1 MFGRRA
7 RFCHL
12 REDVTMRWV
21 IAVAMLM
28 SAVTLAPG
36 ARGADAVT
44 IEKAKVKVEY
54 KTFDPKHLPDPPP
67 PVEKGESAVTVYGFG
82 VETDLQYTYGETPR
96 GGGGGPVTMDFRMER
111 VTLKLSMTITVW
123 LPEGANEQLKA
134 HEEGHRQIAEI
145 FYADAE
151 KAARKVASRAVGKSV
166 SGEGKDIQTA
176 GRAAVE
182 KVNKSLCDDFL
193 KAVADPC
200 QRAQEAFDRMTDH
213 GRKEKPTATEAVE
226 MSVKEGRAAGAKK

>member
-1 MFGRRA
+1 M
-7 RFCHL
+7 
-12 REDVTMRWV
+12 V
-21 IAVAMLM
+21 
-28 SAVTLAPG
+28 
-36 ARGADAVT
+36 DAVWVCAVLLVAGIVCGAARAAEAVK

-54 KTFDPKHLPDPPP
+54 KTFDPNHLPDPPP

-82 VETDLQYTYGETPR
+82 VETDLQYTYAETPR
-96 GGGGGPVTMDFRMER
+96 GGAPVKMDFRMER

-151 KAARKVASRAVGKSV
+151 KGARKVAARAQGKSV
-166 SGEGKDIQTA
+166 SGEGQDISSA

-182 KVNKSLCDDFL
+182 RVNKSLCDQFL
-193 KAVADPC
+193 NEVATPC

-213 GRKEKPTATEAVE
+213 GRKGKPTAKEAVE
-226 MSVKEGRAAGAKK
+226 LSVKEGREAGAAKK

>member
-1 MFGRRA
+1 
-7 RFCHL
+7 
-12 REDVTMRWV
+12 MRLA
-21 IAVAMLM
+21 IAALMLM
-28 SAVTLAPG
+28 PVMLAPL
-36 ARGADAVT
+36 ARGADAVKV
-44 IEKAKVKVEY
+44 ENAKVKVEY
-54 KTFDPKHLPDPPP
+54 KTFDPSHLPDPPP

-82 VETDLQYTYGETPR
+82 VETDLQYTYAETPR
-96 GGGGGPVTMDFRMER
+96 GGGGGAPVKMDFRMER

-151 KAARKVASRAVGKSV
+151 KGARKVAARAQGKSV
-166 SGEGKDIQTA
+166 SGEGTDISSA

-182 KVNKSLCDDFL
+182 RVNKSLCDQFL
-193 KAVADPC
+193 NEVATPC

-213 GRKEKPTATEAVE
+213 GRTGKPTAKEAVE
-226 MSVKEGRAAGAKK
+226 LSVKEGREAGAAKK

>member
-1 MFGRRA
+1 MVNAVWVCAALVVGMLCGSARA
-7 RFCHL
+7 
-12 REDVTMRWV
+12 EE
-21 IAVAMLM
+21 AV
-28 SAVTLAPG
+28 
-36 ARGADAVT
+36 R

-54 KTFDPKHLPDPPP
+54 KSFDPNHLPDPPP

-82 VETDLQYTYGETPR
+82 VETDLQYTYAEAPGAR
-96 GGGGGPVTMDFRMER
+96 RGGGPVRMDFRMER
-111 VTLKLSMTITVW
+111 VTLKLSMTITEW

-151 KAARKVASRAVGKSV
+151 KAARKVAAKAVGKSV
-166 SGEGKDIQTA
+166 SGEGADINAA

-182 KVNKSLCDDFL
+182 RVNKSLCDDFL
-193 KAVADPC
+193 KLVSDPC

-213 GRKEKPTATEAVE
+213 GRKAEPTAKEAVE
-226 MSVKEGRAAGAKK
+226 MAVKEGRKATVAK

>member
-1 MFGRRA
+1 MVAAVWVCAVLLVGLVCHETRA
-7 RFCHL
+7 
-12 REDVTMRWV
+12 D
-21 IAVAMLM
+21 
-28 SAVTLAPG
+28 
-36 ARGADAVT
+36 DAVK

-54 KTFDPKHLPDPPP
+54 KTFDPQHLPDPPP
-67 PVEKGESAVTVYGFG
+67 PVEKGEAAVTVYGFG
-82 VETDLQYTYGETPR
+82 VETALQYTYGEAPR
-96 GGGGGPVTMDFRMER
+96 GGGGGSGPGKMDFRMER

-151 KAARKVASRAVGKSV
+151 KAARKVAARAAGKSV
-166 SGEGKDIQTA
+166 SGEGKDIPTA

-182 KVNKSLCDDFL
+182 KVNKSLCNDFL

-213 GRKEKPTATEAVE
+213 GRKGTPTAKEAVAL
-226 MSVKEGRAAGAKK
+226 SVKEGREAAGTKK

>member
-1 MFGRRA
+1 
-7 RFCHL
+7 
-12 REDVTMRWV
+12 MRLV
-21 IAVAMLM
+21 IAVLMLMLM
-28 SAVTLAPG
+28 SAVMLAPG

-67 PVEKGESAVTVYGFG
+67 PVDKGESAVTVYGFG
-82 VETDLQYTYGETPR
+82 VETDLQYTYAEAPR
-96 GGGGGPVTMDFRMER
+96 GGGGGAGGGLVTMDFRMER
-111 VTLKLSMTITVW
+111 VTLKLSMTITEW

-134 HEEGHRQIAEI
+134 HEEGHRQLAEI

-151 KAARKVASRAVGKSV
+151 KAARKVASKAAGKSV
-166 SGEGKDIQTA
+166 SGEGKDISTA

-193 KAVADPC
+193 RAVADPC

-213 GRKEKPTATEAVE
+213 GRKEKPTSTEAVE
-226 MSVKEGRAAGAKK
+226 ISVKEGRAAGAKK

>member
-1 MFGRRA
+1 
-7 RFCHL
+7 
-12 REDVTMRWV
+12 MRSMV
-21 IAVAMLM
+21 
-28 SAVTLAPG
+28 
-36 ARGADAVT
+36 DAVWVCAVLLVGLLCGAARAAEAVK

-145 FYADAE
+145 FYADAD
-151 KAARKVASRAVGKSV
+151 KAA
-166 SGEGKDIQTA
+166 
-176 GRAAVE
+176 
-182 KVNKSLCDDFL
+182 
-193 KAVADPC
+193 
-200 QRAQEAFDRMTDH
+200 
-213 GRKEKPTATEAVE
+213 
-226 MSVKEGRAAGAKK
+226 

>member
-1 MFGRRA
+1 MFARRA

-12 REDVTMRWV
+12 REDVTMRLV

-28 SAVTLAPG
+28 SVMLAPG

-82 VETDLQYTYGETPR
+82 VETDLQYTYGEAQR
-96 GGGGGPVTMDFRMER
+96 GGGGGGAAGPVKMDFRMER

-151 KAARKVASRAVGKSV
+151 KAARKVAARVAGKSV
-166 SGEGKDIQTA
+166 TGEGKDISTA

-213 GRKEKPTATEAVE
+213 GRKERPTAKEAVE
-226 MSVKEGRAAGAKK
+226 MSVKEGRK

>member
-1 MFGRRA
+1 
-7 RFCHL
+7 
-12 REDVTMRWV
+12 MRLV

-28 SAVTLAPG
+28 PVMLAPG
-36 ARGADAVT
+36 ARGADPVT

-54 KTFDPKHLPDPPP
+54 KTFDPNHLPDPPP
-67 PVEKGESAVTVYGFG
+67 PVDNGESAVTVYGFG
-82 VETDLQYTYGETPR
+82 VETDLQYTYGEAPR
-96 GGGGGPVTMDFRMER
+96 GGAGGGGPVKMDFRMER

-134 HEEGHRQIAEI
+134 HEEGHRRIAEI
-145 FYADAE
+145 FYADAD
-151 KAARKVASRAVGKSV
+151 KAARKVASRAAGKSV
-166 SGEGKDIQTA
+166 SGEGKDISTA

-200 QRAQEAFDRMTDH
+200 QRSQEAFDRITDH
-213 GRKEKPTATEAVE
+213 GRKEKPTAKEAVE
-226 MSVKEGRAAGAKK
+226 MSVKEGRGAGAKK